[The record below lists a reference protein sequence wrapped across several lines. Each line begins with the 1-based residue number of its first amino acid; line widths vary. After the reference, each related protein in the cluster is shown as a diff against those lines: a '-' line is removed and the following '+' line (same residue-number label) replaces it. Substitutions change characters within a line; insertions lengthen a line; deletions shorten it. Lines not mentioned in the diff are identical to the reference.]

1 MNLLLMLILSALV
14 TWIVEKAA
22 DAALNI
28 LIKKLRHE
36 EGNSNCPEQEEDDE
50 R

>member
-1 MNLLLMLILSALV
+1 MNLLLMLIISALV

-28 LIKKLRHE
+28 LVKKLRHE
-36 EGNSNCPEQEEDDE
+36 GNSNYPEQEEDG
-50 R
+50 

>member
-1 MNLLLMLILSALV
+1 MNLLLMLILNALV
-14 TWIVEKAA
+14 TWMVEKAA

-28 LIKKLRHE
+28 LIKKLRHK
-36 EGNSNCPEQEEDDE
+36 GNSNCLNRNEDDE

>member
-1 MNLLLMLILSALV
+1 MDLLLMLILSALV
-14 TWIVEKAA
+14 TWMVERAA

-28 LIKKLRHE
+28 VIKKLRHKD
-36 EGNSNCPEQEEDDE
+36 NSNFLERHEEE